1 MPYLCSSGLHQTD
14 LFIQRVLGELT
25 ISLLPRRAY
34 ETRFVAKS
42 PSVGISLEVQSGE
55 DAIASDRI
63 RPYFARPYSLAWL
76 PAGCDVFSRSTIGGE
91 YLKVEGVLPF
101 DLGAAFSDKSLPDLR
116 NVARRLRR
124 CLLNNCH
131 DVQLLDAL
139 HEFLELVP
147 IIAKQAK
154 PKGRLE
160 PLRLRRVL
168 EMMESQLAE
177 PLSVDALA
185 AELSLSSSFFSRAF
199 TRTVGCSP
207 HRYLME
213 RRLECA
219 RHLLSTS
226 DRPLAAIA
234 MDTGFS
240 SHAHLTRRF
249 AEVYGRVPSNFR
261 SRQ

>member
-42 PSVGISLEVQSGE
+42 PSVGISLEV
-55 DAIASDRI
+55 
-63 RPYFARPYSLAWL
+63 
-76 PAGCDVFSRSTIGGE
+76 
-91 YLKVEGVLPF
+91 LKVEGVLPF